1 MSSINQLQ
9 TTLQNIYNQVGANVP
24 ASKAGLIDHN
34 VLHNLGLSANLLQNL
49 RNDLSAV
56 ANGSN
61 PERALNNLMSGLQ
74 QISGSTNARAKEW
87 PADKLLPEG
96 GVHLVK
102 GADGQPEA
110 VTAAKEWPAGKP
122 LPEGGVHLVNGAD
135 GQPEAVTAAKEWP
148 VDKPLPEGGVHLVKG
163 ADGQPEAVTAAKEW
177 PVDKLLPEGGVHLV
191 KGADGQ
197 PEAVT
202 AAKEWPVDKPL
213 PEGGV
218 HLVKGADGQPE
229 AVTAAKE
236 WPVDK
241 PLPEGGVHLV
251 KGTDGQPE
259 AVIAAKEWPVDK
271 PLPEGGVHL
280 VKGEDGQ
287 PKEVDA
293 SGVPRSDLAN
303 VPSSVQASAD
313 AVISNLV
320 EVLGVQAAGGDISQA
335 SAKMRTALDSLF
347 DRTNPTQVRDALR
360 NSINELA

>member
-102 GADGQPEA
+102 G
-110 VTAAKEWPAGKP
+110 
-122 LPEGGVHLVNGAD
+122 
-135 GQPEAVTAAKEWP
+135 
-148 VDKPLPEGGVHLVKG
+148 
-163 ADGQPEAVTAAKEW
+163 
-177 PVDKLLPEGGVHLV
+177 
-191 KGADGQ
+191 
-197 PEAVT
+197 
-202 AAKEWPVDKPL
+202 
-213 PEGGV
+213 
-218 HLVKGADGQPE
+218 
-229 AVTAAKE
+229 
-236 WPVDK
+236 
-241 PLPEGGVHLV
+241 
-251 KGTDGQPE
+251 TDGQPE

-313 AVISNLV
+313 AVISNLF

>member
-110 VTAAKEWPAGKP
+110 VTAAKEWP
-122 LPEGGVHLVNGAD
+122 
-135 GQPEAVTAAKEWP
+135 
-148 VDKPLPEGGVHLVKG
+148 
-163 ADGQPEAVTAAKEW
+163 
-177 PVDKLLPEGGVHLV
+177 
-191 KGADGQ
+191 
-197 PEAVT
+197 
-202 AAKEWPVDKPL
+202 
-213 PEGGV
+213 
-218 HLVKGADGQPE
+218 
-229 AVTAAKE
+229 
-236 WPVDK
+236 
-241 PLPEGGVHLV
+241 
-251 KGTDGQPE
+251 
-259 AVIAAKEWPVDK
+259 VDK

>member
-96 GVHLVK
+96 GVHLVR
-102 GADGQPEA
+102 
-110 VTAAKEWPAGKP
+110 
-122 LPEGGVHLVNGAD
+122 GAD

-163 ADGQPEAVTAAKEW
+163 ADGQPEAI
-177 PVDKLLPEGGVHLV
+177 
-191 KGADGQ
+191 
-197 PEAVT
+197 
-202 AAKEWPVDKPL
+202 
-213 PEGGV
+213 
-218 HLVKGADGQPE
+218 
-229 AVTAAKE
+229 TAAKE

-259 AVIAAKEWPVDK
+259 AVTAAKEWPVDK

>member
-110 VTAAKEWPAGKP
+110 VTAAKEWP
-122 LPEGGVHLVNGAD
+122 
-135 GQPEAVTAAKEWP
+135 
-148 VDKPLPEGGVHLVKG
+148 
-163 ADGQPEAVTAAKEW
+163 
-177 PVDKLLPEGGVHLV
+177 
-191 KGADGQ
+191 
-197 PEAVT
+197 
-202 AAKEWPVDKPL
+202 
-213 PEGGV
+213 
-218 HLVKGADGQPE
+218 
-229 AVTAAKE
+229 
-236 WPVDK
+236 
-241 PLPEGGVHLV
+241 
-251 KGTDGQPE
+251 
-259 AVIAAKEWPVDK
+259 VDK

-313 AVISNLV
+313 AVISNLF

>member
-110 VTAAKEWPAGKP
+110 VTAAKEWP
-122 LPEGGVHLVNGAD
+122 
-135 GQPEAVTAAKEWP
+135 
-148 VDKPLPEGGVHLVKG
+148 
-163 ADGQPEAVTAAKEW
+163 
-177 PVDKLLPEGGVHLV
+177 
-191 KGADGQ
+191 
-197 PEAVT
+197 
-202 AAKEWPVDKPL
+202 
-213 PEGGV
+213 
-218 HLVKGADGQPE
+218 
-229 AVTAAKE
+229 
-236 WPVDK
+236 VDK

-313 AVISNLV
+313 AVISNLF